1 MSTAPIGIGGL
12 FDNIVGAVTSIA
24 SGGDP
29 VSAAASL
36 VPAVSLSIGGQSA
49 PGPKQTWKR
58 WQQIH
63 PGTPRSDYDN
73 WWSQYGQSGGTIDG
87 AGQDAGVGQAA
98 LAIEAATKHSSA
110 PPVGGVHRVTQG
122 AKFLPSPAL
131 NTWQRW
137 QQIHPGTPHSDYV
150 NWWVKYGVK
159 GGTIDG
165 AGVGQDALQDALNMA
180 NSRDYTVSR
189 GDSPTSIAKKF
200 GVSLDQ
206 LLNANPQKATTVVKG
221 VRTWTDLS
229 INEGLNLPKAGV
241 RLGYVAGT
249 VGDYATDTVRAVSGF
264 DPCARENVRRVC
276 AAQAAMGFRPDGKW
290 GEDTYIAALGFNPQA
305 PPPCQ
310 PRPAWWPP
318 AGYGACA
325 PTPNQVLVDAKK
337 ALAELKRLREG
348 SGAMSGIRLNG
359 APIAGLGLGQD
370 PAAPPAA
377 APPVVPD
384 PVAQAQAAGAAADAS
399 GKAAMAAR
407 HTWAGWWHHLSTPAK
422 IGVAAVPVVAVGTGV
437 YLATH
442 KKKGR
447 GKRRSRR

>member
-1 MSTAPIGIGGL
+1 MSAAPI
-12 FDNIVGAVTSIA
+12 
-24 SGGDP
+24 
-29 VSAAASL
+29 
-36 VPAVSLSIGGQSA
+36 
-49 PGPKQTWKR
+49 
-58 WQQIH
+58 
-63 PGTPRSDYDN
+63 
-73 WWSQYGQSGGTIDG
+73 
-87 AGQDAGVGQAA
+87 
-98 LAIEAATKHSSA
+98 
-110 PPVGGVHRVTQG
+110 
-122 AKFLPSPAL
+122 
-131 NTWQRW
+131 
-137 QQIHPGTPHSDYV
+137 
-150 NWWVKYGVK
+150 
-159 GGTIDG
+159 
-165 AGVGQDALQDALNMA
+165 GVGQDALEDVLNA
-180 NSRDYTVSR
+180 NAGRDYTVVR
-189 GDSPTSIAKKF
+189 GDSPASIAKKF

-241 RLGYVAGT
+241 RLGYVTGVGDGTADVQWIQRALNKIGEYAQADVDLPPPWPTVAEDGVMSDPTKISIEVYRKVRGLGAGNLRNALAADIHAAAFGEEYGSYGAAWYPEWLKAAVKRGT
-249 VGDYATDTVRAVSGF
+249 RIWFKNQGSTDAQADALMAKIESDGKWPWLNAPKGTVNGAGVGDYATDTVRAVSGF